1 VISHVLMQPKG
12 KPLERWIHILVVD
25 DEEDIRDVLRSFLEA
40 SGYYVLVAE
49 SGPSGL
55 KLAEHFPGSI
65 DLLIT
70 DIRMPHMNGI
80 SFARQMRAVR
90 PEMKILYMLAS
101 GGELSTAELEPN
113 TNFIA
118 KPFSQENLAKRLLRI
133 LERSQSESDHTGIS
147 PQPGIPQKT

>member
-1 VISHVLMQPKG
+1 MVSHVLMQPKG

-25 DEEDIRDVLRSFLEA
+25 DEEDIRDVLCSFLEA

-55 KLAEHFPGSI
+55 KLAEDFPSSI

-70 DIRMPHMNGI
+70 DIHMPHMEGI
-80 SFARQMRAVR
+80 AFARRMRAVR
-90 PEMKILYMLAS
+90 PEMKTLYMSAL
-101 GGELSTAELEPN
+101 GGELSSAEVDPN

-118 KPFSQENLAKRLLRI
+118 RPFSQEILAKRLFPI
-133 LERSQSESDHTGIS
+133 LGRSQSESDHTG
-147 PQPGIPQKT
+147 